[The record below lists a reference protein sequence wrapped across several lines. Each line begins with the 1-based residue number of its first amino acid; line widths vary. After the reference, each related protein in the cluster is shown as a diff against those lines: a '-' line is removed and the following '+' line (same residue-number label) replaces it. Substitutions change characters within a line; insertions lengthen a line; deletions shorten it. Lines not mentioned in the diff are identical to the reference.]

1 MLLNDYLEHFI
12 ERVQTGYAS
21 ALSDLSDDQLH
32 FRTNEQTLQIA
43 FHAWHYFRTK
53 DNICNFALQ
62 NRTPTV
68 WMRDNLHEA
77 WGLPKVDQGTG
88 MEMEQARALRVP
100 SVEALA
106 QYGRDVH
113 ADVMPFIRSV
123 SEEDLTRITKVNP
136 FGEVQGL
143 YVIGQTLITHGSEHL
158 GQILAMRAIQ
168 NLPGDSM

>member
-1 MLLNDYLEHFI
+1 MLLNDFLEHFI
-12 ERVQTGYAS
+12 ERLQDGYDRALRG
-21 ALSDLSDDQLH
+21 LSDEQLH
-32 FRTNEQTLQIA
+32 FRANDQTLQIG

-62 NRTPTV
+62 NRKPTV
-68 WMRDNLHEA
+68 WMRDNLHAA
-77 WGLPKVDQGTG
+77 WGMPKVEQGTG
-88 MEMEQARALRVP
+88 MEMEQARALHVP

-123 SEEDLTRITKVNP
+123 SEEDLTRVTKVNP

-143 YVIGQTLITHGSEHL
+143 YVIGQTLITHGGEHL
-158 GQILAMRAIQ
+158 GQIQAMRAIQ
-168 NLPGDSM
+168 NLPNDGF